1 MEHSVSL
8 GALGFTT
15 FTQCSAAHLGR
26 SRLVVVC
33 DNEVPSLENSRK
45 EGGKG
50 TSGASAPS
58 KFPYSEGFLKRKEP
72 PLEKTC
78 LYGPVL

>member
-1 MEHSVSL
+1 MSL

-15 FTQCSAAHLGR
+15 FTQCIAAHLGR

-45 EGGKG
+45 EGGRG
-50 TSGASAPS
+50 TSGASAP
-58 KFPYSEGFLKRKEP
+58 LKV
-72 PLEKTC
+72 PL
-78 LYGPVL
+78 G